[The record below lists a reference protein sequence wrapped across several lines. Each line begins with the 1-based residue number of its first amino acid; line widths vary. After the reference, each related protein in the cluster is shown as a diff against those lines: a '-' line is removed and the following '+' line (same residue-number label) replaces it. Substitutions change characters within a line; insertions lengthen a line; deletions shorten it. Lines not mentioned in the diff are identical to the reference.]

1 MTKIHK
7 KGGKLSCLFSVYR
20 QSRSTKMQEKCFE
33 SLLGEMAQ
41 KNSFKTAA
49 RSPASLPQSAA
60 ISVMDSRTISPK
72 LLPRYSSPSPRQRQ
86 QKKAS
91 RSGSAPGRET
101 FFLLC
106 CVPAY
111 SGSGEIRFPAV
122 RHRPDSAAKL
132 TCSCWAPAGPC
143 RPCRGAG
150 PRGW

>member
-7 KGGKLSCLFSVYR
+7 KGGKLSCFFPVYR
-20 QSRSTKMQEKCFE
+20 QVCYTKKQEKCFTA
-33 SLLGEMAQ
+33 LLGEMAQ

-72 LLPRYSSPSPRQRQ
+72 LLPPLQLPFPSATTT
-86 QKKAS
+86 KKAS

-111 SGSGEIRFPAV
+111 SGSGEILFPAV